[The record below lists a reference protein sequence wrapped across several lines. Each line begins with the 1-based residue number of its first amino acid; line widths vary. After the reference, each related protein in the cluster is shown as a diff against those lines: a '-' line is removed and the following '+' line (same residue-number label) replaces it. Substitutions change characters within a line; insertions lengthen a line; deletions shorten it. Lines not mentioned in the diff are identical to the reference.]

1 MATPVS
7 MQKRL
12 AWFLTV
18 TMLVLF
24 ALAGRIAWIQ
34 FGEGQRLSARV
45 HDQLS
50 ESRVMQSPRGTIY
63 DRSGQQLAVSSLNK
77 SLYADP
83 QEVKDVDE
91 LSVLLAP
98 VLGVNPTD
106 IKERLIEGARFVWL
120 KRTMEPDVAKAV
132 SQLIKDHQL
141 TGLGFIE
148 ESKRYYPN
156 DKLAAQVLGFVGT
169 DDVGLEGLEM
179 SLDKVI
185 KGNTRKQV
193 IDTDSYGTPIFQSI
207 FSFIPEKKGRSVY
220 LTIDSNIQYIVER
233 ALDAAMAKTGAKAG
247 TVIIMQP
254 KTGEILAMA
263 SRPTYNPNQFGGYS
277 PDAWQ
282 NRAVS
287 AVYEPG
293 STFKSVIAA
302 AALEEGKVRP
312 DERFIDKGY
321 VEVSGRKIKNW
332 SDESYGNISFIDI
345 IKNSINTG
353 FVEIGL
359 RVGAAKLTNYAR
371 AFGFGK
377 ITGIELPGEVEG
389 LLFDPKE
396 MRDSD
401 TATMSIGQSIAVTPL
416 QLTAAIAAIA
426 NDGVLLKPR
435 IVKEYRNE
443 DGTLAE
449 TFDPVVVRQAI
460 SPETARTLT
469 ALLEKVVSE
478 GGGKLGAVK
487 GYRFAGKTGTAEKL
501 NPNGGGYLPG
511 HYIASFAGFGPVED
525 PQVAA
530 LVVLDDPN
538 GMYYG
543 GTIAAP
549 VFNEIMTQVMRVLNI
564 HPNEGSYVVP
574 PAKTIESRAVPPIVP
589 YNPGQPPAVSPGQ
602 VLVPPLAGK
611 TIREAGD
618 VLHELG
624 LTFVPVGTG
633 TAVKQSVAPYTAVKP
648 GTEIIVNFESMNTI
662 SPGG

>member
-18 TMLVLF
+18 TMLAIF
-24 ALAGRIAWIQ
+24 GLAGRIAWIQ
-34 FGEGQRLSARV
+34 FGEGQRLSTRV
-45 HDQLS
+45 QDQLS

-63 DRSGQQLAVSSLNK
+63 DRNGQQLAVSSLNK

-83 QEVKDVDE
+83 QEVKDIDG

-98 VLGVNPTD
+98 VLGITSAD
-106 IKERLIEGARFVWL
+106 IKERLTDGARFVWL
-120 KRTMEPDVAKAV
+120 KRTLEPDVAKAV
-132 SQLIKDHQL
+132 SALIKDQQL

-185 KGNTRKQV
+185 KGQVRKQV

-207 FSFIPEKKGRSVY
+207 FSFIPEKKGRSIY

-233 ALDAAMAKTGAKAG
+233 ALDAAMAKTGAKTG
-247 TVIIMQP
+247 TIIIMQP

-263 SRPTYNPNQFGGYS
+263 SRPTYNPNQFGSYS
-277 PDAWQ
+277 SEAWK

-287 AVYEPG
+287 VVYEPG
-293 STFKSVIAA
+293 STFKAIITA

-321 VEVSGRKIKNW
+321 VEVSGRQIRNW
-332 SDESYGNISFIDI
+332 SGESYGNVPFTEI

-353 FVEIGL
+353 FVEVGL
-359 RVGAAKLTNYAR
+359 RVGAAKLTSYAR

-377 ITGIELPGEVEG
+377 ITGIELPGEAEG
-389 LLFDPKE
+389 LLFDPRE

-401 TATMSIGQSIAVTPL
+401 TATMSIGQSVAVTPL

-435 IVKEYRNE
+435 IIKEYRNE

-449 TFDPVVVRQAI
+449 TFEPVVVRQAI
-460 SPETARTLT
+460 TPETARTLT
-469 ALLEKVVSE
+469 ALLEKVVHE
-478 GGGKLGAVK
+478 GGGKLAAVK

-501 NPNGGGYLPG
+501 NPNGGGYLAG
-511 HYIASFAGFGPVED
+511 HYIASFAGFGPVDD

-530 LVVLDDPN
+530 LIVLDDPS
-538 GMYYG
+538 GIYYG

-549 VFNEIMTQVMRVLNI
+549 VFNDIMTQVMRVLNI
-564 HPNEGSYVVP
+564 HPDGDSYVLPPVKTVESLAPSDVP
-574 PAKTIESRAVPPIVP
+574 TSPGPLQEVP
-589 YNPGQPPAVSPGQ
+589 YGQ
-602 VLVPPLAGK
+602 VLVPALAGK
-611 TIREAGD
+611 SIREAGGI
-618 VLHELG
+618 LHELG

-633 TAVKQSVAPYTAVKP
+633 IVVKQSVAPNTPATP
-648 GTEIIVNFESMNTI
+648 GTEIIVYFESVNAI

>member
-12 AWFLTV
+12 AWFLTI
-18 TMLVLF
+18 TMLGLF

-45 HDQLS
+45 QDQLS
-50 ESRVMQSPRGTIY
+50 ESRVMQSPRGAIY
-63 DRSGQQLAVSSLNK
+63 DRNGQQLAVSSLNK

-83 QEVKDVDE
+83 QEVKDAEE

-98 VLGVNPTD
+98 VLGVTPAD
-106 IKERLIEGARFVWL
+106 IKERLTEGARFVWL
-120 KRTMEPDVAKAV
+120 KRTLEPDVSKAV
-132 SQLIKDHQL
+132 SAIITEHQL

-156 DKLAAQVLGFVGT
+156 DKLAAQILGFVGI
-169 DDVGLEGLEM
+169 DDVGLEGIEM

-185 KGNTRKQV
+185 KGQTRKQV

-207 FSFIPEKKGRSVY
+207 FSFIPEKKGRSIY

-233 ALDAAMAKTGAKAG
+233 ALDEAMAKTGAKAG

-263 SRPTYNPNQFGGYS
+263 SRPTYNPNQFGSYS
-277 PDAWQ
+277 SDAWK

-287 AVYEPG
+287 DVYEPG
-293 STFKSVIAA
+293 STFKAVIAA

-312 DERFIDKGY
+312 DERFFDKGY

-332 SDESYGNISFIDI
+332 SDESYGNISFTEI
-345 IKNSINTG
+345 IKSSINTG
-353 FVEIGL
+353 FVEVGL

-377 ITGIELPGEVEG
+377 LTGIELPGESAG

-435 IVKEYRNE
+435 IIKEYRNE

-449 TFDPVVVRQAI
+449 TFEPVIVRQAI
-460 SPETARTLT
+460 SPETTRTLT

-478 GGGKLGAVK
+478 GGGKLGAVT

-501 NPNGGGYLPG
+501 NPNGGGYLAG
-511 HYIASFAGFGPVED
+511 HYIASFAGFGPVDD

-530 LVVLDDPN
+530 LIVLDDPS
-538 GMYYG
+538 GIYYG

-549 VFNEIMTQVMRVLNI
+549 VFKDIMTQVMRVLNI
-564 HPNEGSYVVP
+564 HPSEGNYVFPPVKTVKPGPGPDVAVNPGPPPEIPNGYVV
-574 PAKTIESRAVPPIVP
+574 VP
-589 YNPGQPPAVSPGQ
+589 S
-602 VLVPPLAGK
+602 LTGK
-611 TIREAGD
+611 SIREAGD
-618 VLHELG
+618 TLHELG

-633 TAVKQSVAPYTAVKP
+633 TVVKQSVAPYTPAKP
-648 GTEIIVNFESMNTI
+648 GTEIIVYFES
-662 SPGG
+662 

>member
-18 TMLVLF
+18 TMLVIF
-24 ALAGRIAWIQ
+24 GLAGRIAWIQ
-34 FGEGQRLSARV
+34 FGEGQRLSHRV
-45 HDQLS
+45 QDQVS

-63 DRSGQQLAVSSLNK
+63 DRNGQQLAVSSLNK

-83 QEVKDVDE
+83 QEVKDIDG
-91 LSVLLAP
+91 LAALLAP
-98 VLGVNPTD
+98 VLGVTSAD
-106 IKERLIEGARFVWL
+106 IKERLADGARFVWL
-120 KRTMEPDVAKAV
+120 KRTLEPDVAKAV
-132 SQLIKDHQL
+132 SALIKDHQL

-185 KGNTRKQV
+185 KGQVRKQV

-207 FSFIPEKKGRSVY
+207 FSFIPEKKGRSIY

-233 ALDAAMAKTGAKAG
+233 ALDAAMAKTGAKTG

-263 SRPTYNPNQFGGYS
+263 SRPTYNPNQFGSYS
-277 PDAWQ
+277 SEAWK

-287 AVYEPG
+287 DVYEPG
-293 STFKSVIAA
+293 STFKAIIAA

-321 VEVSGRKIKNW
+321 VEVSGRQIKNW
-332 SDESYGNISFIDI
+332 SGESYGNIPFTEI

-353 FVEIGL
+353 FVEVGL
-359 RVGAAKLTNYAR
+359 RVGAAKLTSYAR

-377 ITGIELPGEVEG
+377 ITGIELPGEAEG
-389 LLFDPKE
+389 LLFDPRE

-401 TATMSIGQSIAVTPL
+401 TATMSIGQSVAVTPL

-435 IVKEYRNE
+435 LVKEYRNE

-449 TFDPVVVRQAI
+449 TFEPVVVRQAI
-460 SPETARTLT
+460 TPETARTLT
-469 ALLEKVVSE
+469 ALLEKVVHE
-478 GGGKLGAVK
+478 GGGKLAAVK

-501 NPNGGGYLPG
+501 NPNGGGYLAG
-511 HYIASFAGFGPVED
+511 HYIASFAGFGPVDD

-530 LVVLDDPN
+530 LIVLDDPS
-538 GMYYG
+538 GIYYG

-549 VFNEIMTQVMRVLNI
+549 VFNDIMTQVMRVLNI
-564 HPNEGSYVVP
+564 HPDGGSYVVP
-574 PAKTIESRAVPPIVP
+574 PIKTVESLTPSDVPTSPGPPPEVP
-589 YNPGQPPAVSPGQ
+589 YGH
-602 VLVPPLAGK
+602 VLVPALAGK
-611 TIREAGD
+611 SIREAGET
-618 VLHELG
+618 LHELG

-633 TAVKQSVAPYTAVKP
+633 MVVKQSVAPNTPVKP
-648 GTEIIVNFESMNTI
+648 GTEIIVYFESVNTI

>member
-12 AWFLTV
+12 AWFLTI
-18 TMLVLF
+18 TMLGLF

-45 HDQLS
+45 QDQLS
-50 ESRVMQSPRGTIY
+50 ESRVMQSPRGAIY
-63 DRSGQQLAVSSLNK
+63 DRNGQQLAVSSLNK

-83 QEVKDVDE
+83 QEVKDAEE

-98 VLGVNPTD
+98 VLGVTPAD
-106 IKERLIEGARFVWL
+106 IKERLTEGARFVWL
-120 KRTMEPDVAKAV
+120 KRTLEPDVSKAV
-132 SQLIKDHQL
+132 SAIITEHQL

-156 DKLAAQVLGFVGT
+156 DKLAAQILGFVGI
-169 DDVGLEGLEM
+169 DDVGLEGIEM

-185 KGNTRKQV
+185 KGQTRKQV

-207 FSFIPEKKGRSVY
+207 FSFIPEKKGRSIY

-233 ALDAAMAKTGAKAG
+233 ALDEAMAKTGAKEG

-263 SRPTYNPNQFGGYS
+263 SRPTYNPNQFGSYS
-277 PDAWQ
+277 SDSWR

-287 AVYEPG
+287 DVYEPG
-293 STFKSVIAA
+293 STFKAIIAA

-312 DERFIDKGY
+312 DERFFDKGY

-332 SDESYGNISFIDI
+332 SDESYGNISFTEI

-377 ITGIELPGEVEG
+377 ITGIELPGEAAG
-389 LLFDPKE
+389 LLFNPQE

-435 IVKEYRNE
+435 IIKEYRNE

-449 TFDPVVVRQAI
+449 AFEPVIVRQAI
-460 SPETARTLT
+460 SPETTRTLT

-478 GGGKLGAVK
+478 GGGKMGAVT

-501 NPNGGGYLPG
+501 NPNGGGYLAG
-511 HYIASFAGFGPVED
+511 HYIASFAGFGPVDD

-530 LVVLDDPN
+530 LIVLDDPS
-538 GMYYG
+538 GIYYG

-549 VFNEIMTQVMRVLNI
+549 VFKDIMTQVMRVLNI
-564 HPNEGSYVVP
+564 HPSEGNYVFPPVKTVEPGPGPDVAVNPGPPPEIPNGYVV
-574 PAKTIESRAVPPIVP
+574 VP
-589 YNPGQPPAVSPGQ
+589 S
-602 VLVPPLAGK
+602 LAGK
-611 TIREAGD
+611 SIREAGD
-618 VLHELG
+618 TLHELG

-633 TAVKQSVAPYTAVKP
+633 TVVKQSVAPYTPAKL
-648 GTEIIVNFESMNTI
+648 GTEIIVYFES
-662 SPGG
+662 

>member
-1 MATPVS
+1 MATPVN
-7 MQKRL
+7 MQKRM

-34 FGEGQRLSARV
+34 FGEGQQLRARV
-45 HDQLS
+45 QDQLR
-50 ESRVMQSPRGTIY
+50 ESLVMQSPRGTIY
-63 DRSGQQLAVSSLNK
+63 DRNGQQLAVSSLNK

-98 VLGVNPTD
+98 VIGVTAAD
-106 IKERLIEGARFVWL
+106 IKERLTDGARFVWL
-120 KRTMEPDVAKAV
+120 KRTLEPDVAKAV
-132 SQLIKDHQL
+132 SALIKDHQL

-156 DKLAAQVLGFVGT
+156 DNLAAQVLGFVGI

-185 KGNTRKQV
+185 KGHMRKQV

-207 FSFIPEKKGRSVY
+207 FSFLPEKKGRSIY

-263 SRPTYNPNQFGGYS
+263 SRPTYNPNKFGSYS
-277 PDAWQ
+277 SAAWK

-287 AVYEPG
+287 DVYEPG
-293 STFKSVIAA
+293 STFKAVIAA
-302 AALEEGKVRP
+302 AALEDDKVRP
-312 DERFIDKGY
+312 DERFLDKGY
-321 VEVSGRKIKNW
+321 VEVSGRRIKNW
-332 SDESYGNISFIDI
+332 SGESYGNVSFTDI
-345 IKNSINTG
+345 IKSSINTG
-353 FVEIGL
+353 FVEVGL
-359 RVGAAKLTNYAR
+359 RVGAAKLINYAR
-371 AFGFGK
+371 AFGFGTV
-377 ITGIELPGEVEG
+377 TGIELPGEAEG

-449 TFDPVVVRQAI
+449 NFDPVVVRQVI
-460 SPETARTLT
+460 SPETARSLT
-469 ALLEKVVSE
+469 GLLEKVVSE
-478 GGGKLGAVK
+478 GGGKLAAVK

-501 NPNGGGYLPG
+501 NTNGGGYWEG
-511 HYIASFAGFGPVED
+511 HYIASFAGFGPVDD

-530 LVVLDDPN
+530 VIVLDDPS
-538 GMYYG
+538 GIYYG

-549 VFNEIMTQVMRVLNI
+549 VFNDIMTQVMRVLNI
-564 HPNEGSYVVP
+564 HPDAGSYVLP
-574 PAKTIESRAVPPIVP
+574 PVETVEVKSA
-589 YNPGQPPAVSPGQ
+589 PPAVPANPGPPPK
-602 VLVPPLAGK
+602 VPPGHVVVPALAGK
-611 TIREAGD
+611 SIREVGD
-618 VLHELG
+618 ALHGLG

-633 TAVKQSVAPYTAVKP
+633 IVVKQSVAPDTPVQL
-648 GTEIIVNFESMNTI
+648 GTEIIIYLNQ
-662 SPGG
+662 

>member
-1 MATPVS
+1 MAMPVS

-12 AWFLTV
+12 AWFLTL

-34 FGEGQRLSARV
+34 FGEGQQLSARV
-45 HDQLS
+45 QDQLR
-50 ESRVMQSPRGTIY
+50 ENWVVQSPRGTIY
-63 DRSGQQLAVSSLNK
+63 DRNGQQLAVSSLNK

-83 QEVKDVDE
+83 QEVKDFDE
-91 LSVLLAP
+91 LATLLAP
-98 VLGVNPTD
+98 IVGVSPAD
-106 IKERLIEGARFVWL
+106 IKERLAAGARFVWI
-120 KRTMEPDVAKAV
+120 KRTLEPEAAKAV
-132 SQLIKDHQL
+132 EVLIKEREL

-185 KGNTRKQV
+185 KGEKRKQV
-193 IDTDSYGTPIFQSI
+193 INTDSYGIPIFQSI
-207 FSFIPEKKGRSVY
+207 FSFLPEKKGRSVY
-220 LTIDSNIQYIVER
+220 LTIDSNIQYVVER
-233 ALDAAMAKTGAKAG
+233 ALDAAMATTGAKAG

-263 SRPTYNPNQFGGYS
+263 SRPTYNPNQFYRYG
-277 PDAWQ
+277 PAELK

-287 AVYEPG
+287 IVYEPG
-293 STFKSVIAA
+293 STFKSIIAA
-302 AALEEGKVRP
+302 AALEDGKVRP
-312 DERFIDKGY
+312 DERFVDKGY
-321 VEVSGRKIKNW
+321 VEISGRKIKNW
-332 SDESYGNISFIDI
+332 SGESYGAVTFLDI

-353 FVEIGL
+353 FVEVGL
-359 RVGAAKLTNYAR
+359 RLGGAKLTNYAR

-377 ITGIELPGEVEG
+377 ATGIELPGEEDG

-435 IVKEYRNE
+435 IIKEYRNE

-449 TFDPVVVRQAI
+449 VFDPVVVRQVI
-460 SPETARTLT
+460 SPENAKVLT
-469 ALLEKVVSE
+469 GMLEKVVSE
-478 GGGKLGAVK
+478 GGGKLAAVK
-487 GYRFAGKTGTAEKL
+487 GYRFAGKTGTAERL
-501 NPNGGGYLPG
+501 NADGRGYSEG
-511 HYIASFAGFGPVED
+511 HYIASFVGFGPVDD

-530 LVVLDDPN
+530 LVMLDDPS
-538 GMYYG
+538 GIYYG

-549 VFNEIMTQVMRVLNI
+549 VFNDIMTQVMRVLSIRPETGNYVLPP
-564 HPNEGSYVVP
+564 PNPGVLPAGVVSVPASLVP
-574 PAKTIESRAVPPIVP
+574 PPQAPV
-589 YNPGQPPAVSPGQ
+589 GH
-602 VLVPPLAGK
+602 VLVPALTGSS
-611 TIREAGD
+611 IREAGEA
-618 VLHELG
+618 LHGLG

-633 TAVKQSVAPYTAVKP
+633 TAVKQSIAPYMPVKP
-648 GTEIIVNFESMNTI
+648 GTEIVVYFESMNTR
-662 SPGG
+662 P

>member
-12 AWFLTV
+12 AWFLTI
-18 TMLVLF
+18 TMLGLF

-45 HDQLS
+45 QDQLS
-50 ESRVMQSPRGTIY
+50 ESRVMQSPRGAIY
-63 DRSGQQLAVSSLNK
+63 DRNGQQLAVSSLNK

-83 QEVKDVDE
+83 QEVKDAEE

-98 VLGVNPTD
+98 VLGVTPAD
-106 IKERLIEGARFVWL
+106 IKERLTEGARFVWL
-120 KRTMEPDVAKAV
+120 KRTLEPDVSKAV
-132 SQLIKDHQL
+132 SAIITEHQL

-156 DKLAAQVLGFVGT
+156 DKLAAQILGFVGI
-169 DDVGLEGLEM
+169 DDVGLEGIEM

-185 KGNTRKQV
+185 KGQTRKQV

-207 FSFIPEKKGRSVY
+207 FSFIPEKKGRSIY

-233 ALDAAMAKTGAKAG
+233 ALDEAMAKTGAKAG

-263 SRPTYNPNQFGGYS
+263 SRPTYNPNQFGSYS
-277 PDAWQ
+277 SDAWK

-287 AVYEPG
+287 DVYEPG
-293 STFKSVIAA
+293 STFKAVIAA

-312 DERFIDKGY
+312 DERFFDKGY

-332 SDESYGNISFIDI
+332 SDESYGNISFTEI
-345 IKNSINTG
+345 IKSSINTG
-353 FVEIGL
+353 FVEVGL

-377 ITGIELPGEVEG
+377 LTGIELPGESEG

-435 IVKEYRNE
+435 IIKEYRNE

-449 TFDPVVVRQAI
+449 TFEPVIVRQAI
-460 SPETARTLT
+460 SPETTRTLT

-478 GGGKLGAVK
+478 GGGKLGAVT

-501 NPNGGGYLPG
+501 NPNGGGYLAG
-511 HYIASFAGFGPVED
+511 HYIASFAGFGPVDD

-530 LVVLDDPN
+530 LIVLDDPS
-538 GMYYG
+538 GIYYG

-549 VFNEIMTQVMRVLNI
+549 VFKDIMTQVMRVLNI
-564 HPNEGSYVVP
+564 HPSEGNYVFPPVKTVEPGPGPDVTVNPGPPPEIPNGYVV
-574 PAKTIESRAVPPIVP
+574 VP
-589 YNPGQPPAVSPGQ
+589 S
-602 VLVPPLAGK
+602 LAGK
-611 TIREAGD
+611 SIREAGD
-618 VLHELG
+618 TLHELG

-633 TAVKQSVAPYTAVKP
+633 TVVKQSVAPYTPAKL
-648 GTEIIVNFESMNTI
+648 GTEIIVYFES
-662 SPGG
+662 